1 MDEFSGKPKITPE
14 EIPEDIYPT
23 QITPMGNYA
32 VAVKWSAKDCASI
45 FPVERIMEDLIKA

>member
-45 FPVERIMEDLIKA
+45 FPFERIM